1 MHGDAVPYPFWIK
14 FFFSSFLVFSQWIV
28 LVWLWV
34 WACLVKSRKQ
44 SLCVLLLILLLSLL
58 LILHLSK
65 IHDDLPAL
73 VKGRRG

>member
-34 WACLVKSRKQ
+34 WAWLVKSRKQ
-44 SLCVLLLILLLSLL
+44 SLWVLLLILLLSLL
-58 LILHLSK
+58 LSLLLILSK
-65 IHDDLPAL
+65 IHEPAL
-73 VKGRRG
+73 VKGRGG